1 MIARSEGAR
10 ELTRAPSFGRNVLS
24 EPILLYTID
33 QAVRIKQ
40 RTCIA
45 LTAPMPLA
53 RLIVLVCL
61 ITAAPPLLAADE
73 IVDALDASFSCLS
86 VDAPVSGARVM
97 LDGGLIGY
105 TPLHLALAPAGLHRI
120 AVVAEGY
127 ETWTLAID
135 LPLGSVTHID
145 APLVR
150 GQSTEP
156 AEPTAAMDPTVPE
169 ASVTGVSTPTGP
181 LAQALNEASDR
192 PAEPADA
199 LPTATASKEAAV
211 QALSELP
218 ASKLWPKY
226 PTPTRYAALTFDDF
240 PMTWSADRLLEIL
253 RTRAVRATFFV
264 IGHKG
269 QGGEAWLQQAVAD
282 GHTLGNHSFEHR
294 RMDGLDVQAA
304 ASDMDRCNVVIKS
317 AIGTYPRF
325 FRPPGGRASPPLR
338 QAAASLGMKLVLWN
352 SASEDYEDPP
362 PAKIVED
369 VLKNCRDRQ
378 FAVIALHDGSASTLQ
393 ALPRIIHELRMR
405 RYQLVTLEELYA
417 RIGQ

>member
-1 MIARSEGAR
+1 
-10 ELTRAPSFGRNVLS
+10 
-24 EPILLYTID
+24 
-33 QAVRIKQ
+33 
-40 RTCIA
+40 
-45 LTAPMPLA
+45 MPLA
-53 RLIVLVCL
+53 RLIALICL
-61 ITAAPPLLAADE
+61 ITAATPLLADGE
-73 IVDALDASFSCLS
+73 IVDALDASLSCLS
-86 VDAPVSGARVM
+86 VDAPVTGARVM

-120 AVVAEGY
+120 AVLAEGY
-127 ETWTLAID
+127 ETWTMAID

-150 GQSTEP
+150 GQSTAPVGPTRAADP
-156 AEPTAAMDPTVPE
+156 AVPE
-169 ASVTGVSTPTGP
+169 ALVASVSTPTGP
-181 LAQALNEASDR
+181 LAQAFNEVSDR
-192 PAEPADA
+192 PVEPADTP
-199 LPTATASKEAAV
+199 PTATTSKEPAAPAKTPAV

-218 ASKLWPKY
+218 AGKLWPKY

-240 PMTWSADRLLEIL
+240 PMTWSADQLLEIL

-282 GHTLGNHSFEHR
+282 GHTLGNHSFEHQ
-294 RMDGLDVQAA
+294 RMDRFDAQTAA
-304 ASDMDRCNVVIKS
+304 ADMSRCNVVIDS
-317 AIGTYPRF
+317 AVGTYPRF
-325 FRPPGGRASPPLR
+325 FRPPGGRASPALR

-362 PAKIVED
+362 PTKVVED
-369 VLKNCRDRQ
+369 VLKNCGDRQ

-405 RYQLVTLEELYA
+405 RYRLVTLEELYA